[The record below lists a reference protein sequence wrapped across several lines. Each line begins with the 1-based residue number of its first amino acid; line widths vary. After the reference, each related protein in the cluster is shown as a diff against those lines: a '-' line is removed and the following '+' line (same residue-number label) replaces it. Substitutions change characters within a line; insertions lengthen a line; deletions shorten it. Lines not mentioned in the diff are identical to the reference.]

1 MTKRRTKV
9 DKPDTSVGGRYAN
22 TARWT
27 TPFLAALRENPSV
40 EHACRV
46 AGVARSAAYERRAIY
61 PAFADA
67 WADALEEGI
76 DELQSVVFK
85 RAIEGSDRCV
95 MFLLR
100 AHRPAI
106 YGNSYRPPPVPPPES
121 EPLDLSLLTPEECAE
136 LDRLVAKLAGR

>member
-1 MTKRRTKV
+1 MRGTKV
-9 DKPDTSVGGRYAN
+9 DKPDTPGGGRYAN

-46 AGVARSAAYERRAIY
+46 AGVARSTAYERRAIY
-61 PAFADA
+61 AAFAEA

-76 DELQSVVFK
+76 DELRSVVFT
-85 RAIEGSDRCV
+85 RALDGSDRCA

-106 YGNSYRPPPVPPPES
+106 YRDTYRPPPAPPPES
-121 EPLDLSLLTPEECAE
+121 EPLDLTLLTPEECAE